1 MCKDFSFVHAVIP
14 SVLGAGTQIPPMVK
28 TTERKWSQRKDN
40 RDPNEI
46 NLVHPCNG
54 IPWRRLRSIMNYMNV
69 KLTL

>member
-40 RDPNEI
+40 RDTNEI
-46 NLVHPCNG
+46 NLVHLYNR
-54 IPWRRLRSIMNYMNV
+54 IPWRRLRNIMYGMIV
-69 KLTL
+69 RM